1 MGDALSLA
9 LFADRIGLN
18 VTALLTIGFALHAAF
33 GVVGRDAFGR
43 LRSLIVWTAVGI
55 LVFVG
60 LRLLILN
67 AQMGD
72 GTVLFD
78 PELFA
83 LSWTA
88 LGPST
93 MALSAGAV
101 ASVAAVFGGS
111 RILAAI
117 GAVTMAA
124 GFGLTGH
131 SQGLA
136 DPGLA
141 PMAVGAHAFIA
152 GFWVVAP
159 ITLHPADH
167 IGDDVLLA
175 RLRRFSVIAMA
186 AIPLLILFGIWLAF
200 VLAGGVTP
208 LLGSTY
214 GWLLLAKLA
223 AGLMAMAVG
232 ALNKQVVTARIEQ
245 DPVKGRRWLRLTLA
259 SEAILFAT
267 AILAVSAA
275 TTIAGPV
282 E

>member
-1 MGDALSLA
+1 MGDGLSLS

-18 VTALLTIGFALHAAF
+18 VAALLTAGFALHAAL
-33 GVVGRDAFGR
+33 GVVERGAFGR
-43 LRSLIVWTAVGI
+43 LRSLVLLAGAGV
-55 LVFVG
+55 LVFAG

-78 PELFA
+78 PDLFS
-83 LSWTA
+83 LSWIA

-93 MALSAGAV
+93 TALSVGAV
-101 ASVAAVFGGS
+101 AGVAGVFAGS
-111 RILAAI
+111 RILAGI
-117 GAVTMAA
+117 GAVVLATA
-124 GFGLTGH
+124 FGLTGH

-141 PMAVGAHAFIA
+141 PVAVAAHGFIA
-152 GFWVVAP
+152 SFWVVAP
-159 ITLHPADH
+159 ITLYPVVRL
-167 IGDDVLLA
+167 GDDVLLA
-175 RLRRFSVIAMA
+175 RLKRFSAIAMA
-186 AIPLLILFGIWLAF
+186 AIPLLLLLGVWLAF

-208 LLGSTY
+208 LLGSIY

-223 AGLMAMAVG
+223 VSLIAMAMG
-232 ALNKQVVTARIEQ
+232 ALNKQVVTTRIE
-245 DPVKGRRWLRLTLA
+245 VETAMGRRWLRLTLA
-259 SEAILFAT
+259 LEAALFAT

-275 TTIAGPV
+275 TTIAGPS

>member
-1 MGDALSLA
+1 MGDALPLA

-18 VTALLTIGFALHAAF
+18 VAALLMIGFALHAAS
-33 GVVGRDAFGR
+33 GVVERDALRR
-43 LRSLIVWTAVGI
+43 LRPLVLLAGAGV
-55 LVFVG
+55 LVFAS

-78 PELFA
+78 PELFP
-83 LSWTA
+83 LSWIA

-93 MALSAGAV
+93 MAMGVGAV
-101 ASVAAVFGGS
+101 AGVAGVIVGS
-111 RILAAI
+111 RILAGI
-117 GAVTMAA
+117 GASILAV

-141 PMAVGAHAFIA
+141 PMAVAAHAFIA

-159 ITLHPADH
+159 ITLYPAALLR
-167 IGDDVLLA
+167 DDVLLA
-175 RLRRFSVIAMA
+175 RLKRFSVIAMA
-186 AIPLLILFGIWLAF
+186 AIPLLLLLGVWLAF
-200 VLAGGVTP
+200 VLAGGVAP
-208 LLGSTY
+208 LFGSIY

-223 AGLMAMAVG
+223 AGLAAMGMG
-232 ALNKQVVTARIEQ
+232 ALNKQVVTTRIER
-245 DPVKGRRWLRLTLA
+245 DPAKGRRWLRLTLA
-259 SEAILFAT
+259 FEAILFAT
-267 AILAVSAA
+267 ALLAVSAA
-275 TTIAGPV
+275 TTIAGPG

>member
-1 MGDALSLA
+1 MGDALPLA

-18 VTALLTIGFALHAAF
+18 VAALLTVGFALHAAL
-33 GVVGRDAFGR
+33 GVVERDAFGR
-43 LRSLIVWTAVGI
+43 LRSLILLAGAGV
-55 LVFVG
+55 LVFAG

-78 PELFA
+78 PELFP

-93 MALSAGAV
+93 TALSTGAIAGV
-101 ASVAAVFGGS
+101 AGVFAGS
-111 RILAAI
+111 RILAGI
-117 GAVTMAA
+117 GAGGLAA

-141 PMAVGAHAFIA
+141 PMAVAAHAFIA

-159 ITLHPADH
+159 ITLHPSARL
-167 IGDDVLLA
+167 GNDVLLA
-175 RLRRFSVIAMA
+175 RLKRFSVIAMA
-186 AIPLLILFGIWLAF
+186 AIPLLLLLGVWLAF

-208 LLGSTY
+208 LLGSIY

-223 AGLMAMAVG
+223 VGLIAMAMG
-232 ALNKQVVTARIEQ
+232 ALNKQVVTTRIER
-245 DPVKGRRWLRLTLA
+245 DPAKGRCWLRWTLA
-259 SEAILFAT
+259 FDAMLFAT

-275 TTIAGPV
+275 TTIAGPG

>member
-1 MGDALSLA
+1 MGDALPLA

-18 VTALLTIGFALHAAF
+18 VAALLMIGFALHAAS
-33 GVVGRDAFGR
+33 GVVERDAFRR
-43 LRSLIVWTAVGI
+43 LRWFVLWAAAGV
-55 LVFVG
+55 LVFAG

-78 PELFA
+78 PELFP
-83 LSWTA
+83 LSWIA

-93 MALSAGAV
+93 TALSVGAV
-101 ASVAAVFGGS
+101 AGVAGVFAGS
-111 RILAAI
+111 RILAGI
-117 GAVTMAA
+117 GAASLAA

-136 DPGLA
+136 DPGLT
-141 PMAVGAHAFIA
+141 PMAVATHAFIA

-159 ITLHPADH
+159 ITLNPAARL
-167 IGDDVLLA
+167 GDDVLLA
-175 RLRRFSVIAMA
+175 RLKRFSAIAMA
-186 AIPLLILFGIWLAF
+186 AIPLLLLLGVWLAF
-200 VLAGGVTP
+200 VLAGGVAP
-208 LLGSTY
+208 LFGSIY

-223 AGLMAMAVG
+223 AGLIAMAMG
-232 ALNKQVVTARIEQ
+232 ALNKQVVTTRIER
-245 DPVKGRRWLRLTLA
+245 DPTIGRRWLQLTLA
-259 SEAILFAT
+259 FEAILFAT

-275 TTIAGPV
+275 TTIAGPG

>member
-1 MGDALSLA
+1 MGDALPLA

-18 VTALLTIGFALHAAF
+18 VAALLMIGFALHAAS
-33 GVVGRDAFGR
+33 GVVERDALRR
-43 LRSLIVWTAVGI
+43 LRPLVLLAGAGV
-55 LVFVG
+55 LVFAS

-78 PELFA
+78 AELFP
-83 LSWTA
+83 LSWIA

-93 MALSAGAV
+93 TALSVGAV
-101 ASVAAVFGGS
+101 AGVAGVFAGS
-111 RILAAI
+111 RILAGI
-117 GAVTMAA
+117 GAAILAA

-141 PMAVGAHAFIA
+141 PMAVATHAFIA

-159 ITLHPADH
+159 ITLHPATRL
-167 IGDDVLLA
+167 GDDVLLA
-175 RLRRFSVIAMA
+175 RLKRFSVIAMA
-186 AIPLLILFGIWLAF
+186 AIPLLLFLGVWLAF
-200 VLAGGVTP
+200 VLAGGVAP
-208 LLGSTY
+208 LFGSIY

-223 AGLMAMAVG
+223 AGLIAMAMG
-232 ALNKQVVTARIEQ
+232 ALNKQIVTTRIER
-245 DPVKGRRWLRLTLA
+245 DPAKGRRWLRLTLTF
-259 SEAILFAT
+259 EAILFAT

-275 TTIAGPV
+275 TTIAGPG

>member
-1 MGDALSLA
+1 MGDALPLA

-18 VTALLTIGFALHAAF
+18 VAALLTVGIALHTAL
-33 GVVGRDAFGR
+33 GVVERDAFGR
-43 LRSLIVWTAVGI
+43 LRSLILLAGAGV
-55 LVFVG
+55 LVFAG

-72 GTVLFD
+72 GTILFD
-78 PELFA
+78 PELFP
-83 LSWTA
+83 LSWLA

-93 MALSAGAV
+93 TALIAGVV
-101 ASVAAVFGGS
+101 AGVAGVFSGS
-111 RILAAI
+111 RILAGI
-117 GAVTMAA
+117 GAVSLAA

-141 PMAVGAHAFIA
+141 PMAIAAHAFIA

-159 ITLHPADH
+159 ITLHPAARL
-167 IGDDVLLA
+167 GDDVLLA
-175 RLRRFSVIAMA
+175 RLKRFSVIAMA
-186 AIPLLILFGIWLAF
+186 AIPLLILLGGWLAF
-200 VLAGGVTP
+200 VLAGGITP
-208 LLGSTY
+208 LLGSIY

-223 AGLMAMAVG
+223 TGLIAMAMG
-232 ALNKQVVTARIEQ
+232 ALNKQVVTTHIERDPAR
-245 DPVKGRRWLRLTLA
+245 GRRWLRLTLA
-259 SEAILFAT
+259 FEAILFAT

-275 TTIAGPV
+275 TTIAGPG

>member
-1 MGDALSLA
+1 MGDALQLA

-18 VTALLTIGFALHAAF
+18 VAALLTGGLALHAAL
-33 GVVGRDAFGR
+33 GIVERDAFGR
-43 LRSLIVWTAVGI
+43 LRSLVLLAGVGV
-55 LVFVG
+55 LVFAG

-78 PELFA
+78 PELFP
-83 LSWTA
+83 LSWIA

-93 MALSAGAV
+93 TALSAGAV
-101 ASVAAVFGGS
+101 AGVAGVFVGS
-111 RILAAI
+111 RILAGI
-117 GAVTMAA
+117 GAVVLAT

-131 SQGLA
+131 SQGLSE
-136 DPGLA
+136 PGLA
-141 PMAVGAHAFIA
+141 PMAVAAHAFIA

-159 ITLHPADH
+159 ITLYPAARL
-167 IGDDVLLA
+167 DDAVLLA
-175 RLRRFSVIAMA
+175 RMKHFSLFAMA
-186 AIPLLILFGIWLAF
+186 AIPLLLLLGVWLAF

-208 LLGSTY
+208 LLGSIY

-223 AGLMAMAVG
+223 VGLIAMAVG
-232 ALNKQVVTARIEQ
+232 ALNKQVVTTRIEQ
-245 DPVKGRRWLRLTLA
+245 DPAKGRRWLHLTLA
-259 SEAILFAT
+259 FEAILFAT

-275 TTIAGPV
+275 TTVAGPG

>member
-18 VTALLTIGFALHAAF
+18 VAALLTVGFALHAAF
-33 GVVGRDAFGR
+33 GVVERDTFGR
-43 LRSLIVWTAVGI
+43 LRSLVLLAGAGV
-55 LVFVG
+55 LVFAG

-78 PELFA
+78 PELFP
-83 LSWTA
+83 LSWMA

-93 MALSAGAV
+93 AALSVGAIAGV
-101 ASVAAVFGGS
+101 AGVFAGS
-111 RILAAI
+111 RILAGI
-117 GAVTMAA
+117 GAASLAA

-141 PMAVGAHAFIA
+141 PMAVATHAFIA

-159 ITLHPADH
+159 ITLYPAARL
-167 IGDDVLLA
+167 DDAVLLA
-175 RLRRFSVIAMA
+175 RLKRFSVIAMA
-186 AIPLLILFGIWLAF
+186 AIPLLVLLGVWLAF
-200 VLAGGVTP
+200 VLSGGVAP
-208 LLGSTY
+208 LLGSIY
-214 GWLLLAKLA
+214 CWLLLAKLA
-223 AGLMAMAVG
+223 VGLIAMAMG
-232 ALNKQVVTARIEQ
+232 ALNKQVVTTRIEQ
-245 DPVKGRRWLRLTLA
+245 DPAKGRRWLRLTLDF
-259 SEAILFAT
+259 EAILFAS

-275 TTIAGPV
+275 TTIGGPG